1 LGIFWESSGYSDSL
15 EDVNSHHK
23 SLKMLS
29 TRRRRIS
36 LNSSHIGLCA
46 GFWLWIGFVASI
58 GLLDGQ
64 VLLKGQVIR
73 GDVPITDG
81 LVMLHSVSS
90 MRAGQVDSVNLNKQ
104 GLFEFL
110 LPDSSGEPVVGEL
123 YIASVEYQGVLYF
136 GSAVTDEAQLEDLY
150 TIPVF
155 ESKSV
160 NAEGVALPLK
170 VRNILLANNLNT
182 WEVRDVIAVENPRS
196 ETLIPTGDDGIVWSY
211 PLPDGFS
218 EPRVVRGELPPEDV
232 LFTENRVLV
241 KAPIPPGERMLVILY
256 QLPDLDVIFP
266 APGITETFEMFVKEP
281 GPSLQVTDL
290 DPLDVVSLEPGSTYR
305 RYTGSNLV
313 DANISVIEVN
323 ESDPYPLGRISLAVA
338 ILLISVVA
346 LSGMGYIGPSRP
358 AEISPLEHKRFL
370 LLKIA
375 QLDQFR
381 EKGIDLE
388 EDFNLQAERTE
399 LLAQLKDQG

>member
-1 LGIFWESSGYSDSL
+1 
-15 EDVNSHHK
+15 
-23 SLKMLS
+23 MLS

-323 ESDPYPLGRISLAVA
+323 ESGPYPLGRISLAVA

-346 LSGMGYIGPSRP
+346 LSGMGYIGPSRS

-375 QLDQFR
+375 QLDQLR
-381 EKGIDLE
+381 EKGINLE
-388 EDFNLQAERTE
+388 EDFKLQAERTE

>member
-1 LGIFWESSGYSDSL
+1 
-15 EDVNSHHK
+15 
-23 SLKMLS
+23 M
-29 TRRRRIS
+29 
-36 LNSSHIGLCA
+36 
-46 GFWLWIGFVASI
+46 GFWLWIGLVASI

-90 MRAGQVDSVNLNKQ
+90 MRAGQVDSVNLSKQ

-110 LPDSSGEPVVGEL
+110 LPGSNGEPVVGEL

-160 NAEGVALPLK
+160 NTEGVALPLK
-170 VRNILLANNLNT
+170 VRNILLENNLNT

-256 QLPDLDVIFP
+256 QLPELDVIFP

-281 GPSLQVTDL
+281 SPSLQVTDL

-399 LLAQLKDQG
+399 LLAELKDQG

>member
-1 LGIFWESSGYSDSL
+1 
-15 EDVNSHHK
+15 
-23 SLKMLS
+23 MPS

-36 LNSSHIGLCA
+36 LNSSHIGLCV
-46 GFWLWIGFVASI
+46 GFWLWIGLVASI

-90 MRAGQVDSVNLNKQ
+90 MRAGQVDSVNLSKQ

-110 LPDSSGEPVVGEL
+110 LPGSNGEPVVGEL

-160 NAEGVALPLK
+160 NTEGVALPLK
-170 VRNILLANNLNT
+170 VRNILLENNLNT

-256 QLPDLDVIFP
+256 QLPELDVIFP

-281 GPSLQVTDL
+281 SPSLQVTDL

-399 LLAQLKDQG
+399 LLAELKDQG